1 LQQWNKFFYYQR
13 ITVDLSSLSFLFIFL
28 PAFLI
33 VFLTAQKTARLA
45 IISIANLIFLV
56 WGQATALWWL
66 LLILVTTYVIG
77 RAVSLY
83 KNKNSEYR
91 VWVWIAIIINILLLA
106 FHKINSAYGPYLF
119 PKVGLTAEWTSSL
132 GSLVVPIG
140 LSFVTFQ
147 SISYMVDI
155 LRRTISAESNF
166 FKLAAYLLFFPKLV
180 SGPLM
185 RYKSFSE
192 QMDALE
198 VSVIDIASGIRRL
211 LIGFLKRILIANQL
225 GLAVNAAFGL
235 PSANFAPHIAW
246 LVLIA
251 YSLQI
256 YFDFSGYTDMA
267 LGLGRMMGIKL
278 PENFNYP
285 YLAESISDFWRRWHI
300 SLTTWFR
307 EYVFYPLE
315 RHRLKWSGQ
324 QINIIIVF
332 VLTGLWHGF
341 KPHFVVWGLIH
352 GIALSSE
359 SLGFGQKIKR
369 LWRPLRHLY
378 TLSIVMFGWIFFRSE
393 NLRFALS
400 FIKRLG
406 GNQEDITVLPFSQ
419 TTPLPFIEPSFILA
433 LAIGLLL
440 SLQIDKALKSFGNKL
455 KLTNHNIPLGVQIAG
470 DILLILLFILGL
482 ASILSN
488 GFLPNIYANF

>member
-1 LQQWNKFFYYQR
+1 MDF
-13 ITVDLSSLSFLFIFL
+13 SSLPFLFIFL
-28 PAFLI
+28 PIFLI
-33 VFLTAQKTARLA
+33 VFLPAKKTARFA

-56 WGQATALWWL
+56 WGQAIALGWL
-66 LLILVTTYVIG
+66 LLIVGTTYALG
-77 RAVSLY
+77 RAVSFY
-83 KNKNSEYR
+83 KKKNSQYR
-91 VWVWIAIIINILLLA
+91 VWVWSAIIINVLLLA
-106 FHKINSAYGPYLF
+106 FHKINTAYGVYLF
-119 PKVGLTAEWTSSL
+119 PKIGLPAEWTSSL
-132 GSLVVPIG
+132 GSLVVPLG
-140 LSFVTFQ
+140 LSYVTFQ
-147 SISYMVDI
+147 AISYVVDI
-155 LRRTISAESNF
+155 SRSAISAETNF

-192 QMDALE
+192 QIDDLE
-198 VSVIDIASGIRRL
+198 VSVVDVASGSKRL
-211 LIGFLKRILIANQL
+211 LIGFLKRTLIANQL
-225 GLAVNAAFGL
+225 GLVVNAAFGL

-285 YLAESISDFWRRWHI
+285 YSAESISDFWRRWHI

-315 RHRLKWSGQ
+315 RRRFKWSGQ
-324 QINIIIVF
+324 QINIVIVF
-332 VLTGLWHGF
+332 VLTGLWHGVQ
-341 KPHFVVWGLIH
+341 PHFVAWGLLH
-352 GIALSSE
+352 GLVLSVE
-359 SLGFGQKIKR
+359 SLGLGQILKR

-378 TLSIVMFGWIFFRSE
+378 TLSIIMLGWIFFRSE

-400 FIKRLG
+400 FIKRLA
-406 GNQEDITVLPFSQ
+406 GNNEEITILPFSQ

-433 LAIGLLL
+433 LAIGLIL
-440 SLQIDKALKSFGNKL
+440 SLRIEGILANPDNNL
-455 KLTNHNIPLGVQIAG
+455 KLANRSVLLGIQISG
-470 DILLILLFILGL
+470 DVLLILLFIVGL